1 MKELGNFIEQ
11 IFPEEEYR
19 SVCMIIILLVF
30 IISMA
35 ITACSIVD
43 NTMSNLKCMVQPEV
57 CIQKTVKCP
66 ATDKH

>member
-1 MKELGNFIEQ
+1 MKELINSIEQ
-11 IFPEEEYR
+11 IFPDEDFR
-19 SVCMIIILLVF
+19 SVWVTIILLAF

-43 NTMSNLKCMVQPEV
+43 NTMTNLKCMVQPEV

>member
-11 IFPEEEYR
+11 IFPDDDYR
-19 SVCMIIILLVF
+19 SVWVTIILLAF

-43 NTMSNLKCMVQPEV
+43 NTMTNLKCMAQPEV

>member
-11 IFPEEEYR
+11 IFPDDDFR
-19 SVCMIIILLVF
+19 SVWVTIVLLAF

-43 NTMSNLKCMVQPEV
+43 NTMTNLKCMVQPEV